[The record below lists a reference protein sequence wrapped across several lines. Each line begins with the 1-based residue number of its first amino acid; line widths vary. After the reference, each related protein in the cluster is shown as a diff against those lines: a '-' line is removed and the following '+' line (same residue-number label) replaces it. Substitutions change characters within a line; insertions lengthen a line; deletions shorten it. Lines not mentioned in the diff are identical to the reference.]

1 MFRVPREVYVLKDK
15 YENPLITRYAS
26 GDMAS
31 LFSDDEKFRTWR
43 RLWIALAQSQVEL
56 GLSISQNQIDEMRS
70 HIEDIDYE
78 ATAEIEK
85 SVRHDVMAHI
95 IAYGRQCPLAKPII
109 HLGATSCYVGDNTD
123 LIVMHRAILLLKK
136 KLINLMAQL
145 AEFALSYKDLP
156 TLGFTHFQPAQL
168 TTVGKRASLW
178 LQEFLMDYEEM
189 DDILGH
195 YRLRGVKGTT
205 GTQAS
210 FLTLF
215 DGDAEKVEKLEKL
228 VVEKL
233 GFSACYPVTGQTYPR
248 KFDTRVLN
256 WLSSIAQSA
265 HKMCTDI
272 RLLQHLKEI
281 EEPFEDKQI
290 GSSAM
295 AYKRNPMRSERVCS
309 LARFVIG
316 NALNPAMTSSVQ
328 WLERTLDDSANR
340 RISIPQGFMAV
351 DGIFN
356 LLLNITDGLL
366 VYPKV
371 IEKHIHDELPFMATE
386 TILMEAVKRGGDR
399 QALHEKIRQYS
410 MQAANRVKNEGV
422 EGRLIEDIAGDN
434 AFPLSSDEIKA
445 LLNPKH
451 FTGRAA
457 EQAEH
462 FIRDAIQ
469 PILNAHKNLLGVSV
483 ELSV

>member
-1 MFRVPREVYVLKDK
+1 VRKDK

-26 GDMAS
+26 GEMAS

-43 RLWIALAQSQVEL
+43 RLWIALAQSQMEL
-56 GLSISQNQIDEMRS
+56 GLSISEEQIEELKAHAD
-70 HIEDIDYE
+70 DIDYD
-78 ATAEIEK
+78 AAAEIERE
-85 SVRHDVMAHI
+85 VRHDVMAHV
-95 IAYGRQCPLAKPII
+95 IAYGRQCPSAKPII

-123 LIVMHRAILLLKK
+123 LIVMHRAILLVRK
-136 KLINLMAQL
+136 KLINLL
-145 AEFALSYKDLP
+145 ARLADFALAYRDLP
-156 TLGFTHFQPAQL
+156 ALGFTHYQPAQL

-178 LQEFLMDYEEM
+178 LQEFLLDYEEVN
-189 DDILGH
+189 DILSH

-215 DGDAEKVEKLEKL
+215 DGDSEKVERLEKL
-228 VVEKL
+228 VMEKL
-233 GFSACYPVTGQTYPR
+233 GFGDAYPVTGQTYPR
-248 KFDTRVLN
+248 KFDTRVLH

-265 HKMCTDI
+265 HKMATDI
-272 RLLQHLKEI
+272 RLLQHQKEI
-281 EEPFEDKQI
+281 EEPFENKQI

-295 AYKRNPMRSERVCS
+295 AYKRNPMRSERVCA
-309 LARFVIG
+309 LARYVMTD
-316 NALNPAMTSSVQ
+316 ALNPAMTASVQ

-340 RISIPQGFMAV
+340 RISIPQGFLAM
-351 DGIFN
+351 DGILN
-356 LLLNITDGLL
+356 LLLNITDGLV

-410 MQAANRVKNEGV
+410 MEAAKRVKQEGLQSQ
-422 EGRLIEDIAGDN
+422 LIEDITGDDD
-434 AFPLSSDEIKA
+434 FPLTPAEIEA
-445 LLNPKH
+445 ILDPKL
-451 FTGRAA
+451 FTGRAS
-457 EQAEH
+457 EQTVA
-462 FIRDAIQ
+462 FIREYIK
-469 PILNAHKNLLGVSV
+469 PILDANQDQLGVSV

>member
-1 MFRVPREVYVLKDK
+1 MRKDK

-43 RLWIALAQSQVEL
+43 RLWIALAQSQMEL
-56 GLSISQNQIDEMRS
+56 GLSISPEQIEEMRA
-70 HIEDIDYE
+70 HADDIDY
-78 ATAEIEK
+78 AAAAEIERD
-85 SVRHDVMAHI
+85 VRHDVMAHV
-95 IAYGRQCPLAKPII
+95 IAYGRQCPGAKPII

-123 LIVMHRAILLLKK
+123 LIVMYRAILLVRK
-136 KLINLMAQL
+136 KLINLLNRL
-145 AEFALSYKDLP
+145 ADFALAYRDMP
-156 TLGFTHFQPAQL
+156 TLGFTHYQPAQL

-178 LQEFLMDYEEM
+178 LQEFLLDYEEVT
-189 DDILGH
+189 DILAR

-215 DGDAEKVEKLEKL
+215 DGDSEKVEKLEEL
-228 VVEKL
+228 VMEKL
-233 GFSACYPVTGQTYPR
+233 GFVACYPVTGQTYSR
-248 KFDTRVLN
+248 KFDARVLN
-256 WLSSIAQSA
+256 WLSSLAQSA
-265 HKMCTDI
+265 HKMATDI
-272 RLLQHLKEI
+272 RLLQHQKEI
-281 EEPFEDKQI
+281 EEPFENKQI

-295 AYKRNPMRSERVCS
+295 AYKRNPMRSERVCA
-309 LARFVIG
+309 LARFVIADAQ
-316 NALNPAMTSSVQ
+316 NTAMTASVQ

-340 RISIPQGFMAV
+340 RISIPQGFLAV
-351 DGIFN
+351 DGILN
-356 LLLNITDGLL
+356 LLLNITDGLV

-410 MQAANRVKNEGV
+410 MEAARRVKQEGL
-422 EGRLIEDIAGDN
+422 EGNLISDIADD
-434 AFPLSSDEIKA
+434 ADFPLTLEEIEA
-445 LLNPKH
+445 ILDPRL

-457 EQAEH
+457 EQTERFIAEY
-462 FIRDAIQ
+462 IR
-469 PILNAHKNLLGVSV
+469 PILDAHREILGEAE
-483 ELSV
+483 ELKV